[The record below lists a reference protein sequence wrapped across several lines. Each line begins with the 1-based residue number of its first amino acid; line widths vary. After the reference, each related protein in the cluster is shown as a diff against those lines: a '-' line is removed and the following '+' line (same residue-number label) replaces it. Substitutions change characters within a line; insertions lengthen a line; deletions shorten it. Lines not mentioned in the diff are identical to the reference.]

1 MRRRRA
7 TGIALALVLGAC
19 ASGNSTDMVDDGTVE
34 SAATVVD
41 VFIATDAALAGSI
54 RIEAAGCGP
63 TERNGMATAIDDGL
77 LVTAAHVVAGADT
90 VEVVDA
96 GGRRSTAAV
105 VTFDP
110 VLDIAALRAADA
122 HVASVPIR
130 QERAAT
136 DERGAVVVSD
146 VDDALDWVEVTVVRR
161 ATIETTDI
169 YRDTDV
175 SRSGF
180 EIEAS
185 IEPGD
190 SGAAVHLPGGIAGIV
205 WARSTV
211 NPDRAWAIDIP
222 DHFLDEAAAAD
233 SPVDTGPCP

>member
-1 MRRRRA
+1 MTRRPA
-7 TGIALALVLGAC
+7 TAVALALVVGAC
-19 ASGNSTDMVDDGTVE
+19 GSGSGTDMVDGADAGSDV
-34 SAATVVD
+34 TVVTPLVD
-41 VFIATDAALAGSI
+41 TDAALAGSV

-63 TERNGMATAIDDGL
+63 TERNGMATAIDGDL
-77 LVTAAHVVAGADT
+77 FVTAAHVVAGSEI

-96 GGRRSTAAV
+96 SGRRSTAEV

-110 VLDIAALRAADA
+110 LLDIAVLRAADA
-122 HVASVPIR
+122 DAATVPIR
-130 QERAAT
+130 QERAAA

-146 VDDALDWVEVTVVRR
+146 VDDALDWVAVTIVRR

-175 SRSGF
+175 TRAGF

-190 SGAAVHLPGGIAGIV
+190 SGAAVHLPGGIVGIV

-211 NPDRAWAIDIP
+211 HPDRAWAIDIP
-222 DHFLDEAAAAD
+222 DRFLDEAAAAD

>member
-1 MRRRRA
+1 MRHRPA
-7 TGIALALVLGAC
+7 TGVALALVLGAC
-19 ASGNSTDMVDDGTVE
+19 ASGNDTGTVDDGTAG
-34 SAATVVD
+34 SDATVVD
-41 VFIATDAALAGSI
+41 VFVATDAALAGSV
-54 RIEAAGCGP
+54 RIEASGCGP
-63 TERNGMATAIDDGL
+63 TDRNGMATAIDDDL

-96 GGRRSTAAV
+96 DGRRLTAEV

-110 VLDIAALRAADA
+110 LLDIAALRVSDA
-122 HVASVPIR
+122 TVATVPIR
-130 QERAAT
+130 PERAAR

-146 VDDALDWVEVTVVRR
+146 VDDALEWVEVTVVRR
-161 ATIETTDI
+161 ATIETSDI
-169 YRDTDV
+169 YRDADV
-175 SRSGF
+175 TRAGF
-180 EIEAS
+180 EIDAS

-222 DHFLDEAAAAD
+222 DQFLDDAAAAD

>member
-1 MRRRRA
+1 MRRRLA
-7 TGIALALVLGAC
+7 GVALALGVVAC
-19 ASGNSTDMVDDGTVE
+19 TSADDATVDDPAE
-34 SAATVVD
+34 LD
-41 VFIATDAALAGSI
+41 TDGALAGSV
-54 RIEAAGCGP
+54 RVEASGCTP
-63 TERNGMATAIDDGL
+63 TVRNGMATAIGDDL
-77 LVTAAHVVAGADT
+77 LVTAAHVVAGAET

-96 GGRRSTAAV
+96 VGRRSAAEV

-110 VLDIAALRAADA
+110 LLDIAALRTTIDVAAP
-122 HVASVPIR
+122 VTIR
-130 QERAAT
+130 PERAAA
-136 DERGAVVVSD
+136 DERGSVVVAGGD
-146 VDDALDWVEVTVVRR
+146 DRLEPVDVTVLRR

-175 SRSGF
+175 TRPGF

-190 SGAAVHLPGGIAGIV
+190 SGAAVHLAGGVVGIV

-211 NPDRAWAIDIP
+211 DPEHAWAIDLP
-222 DHFLDEAAAAD
+222 ERFLDEADAAR

>member
-1 MRRRRA
+1 MRRRPA
-7 TGIALALVLGAC
+7 TGVALVLVLGSC
-19 ASGNSTDMVDDGTVE
+19 ASGGGTGMVDDDTAG
-34 SAATVVD
+34 SDATVGD
-41 VFIATDAALAGSI
+41 VLVATDAALAGSV
-54 RIEAAGCGP
+54 RIEASGCGP
-63 TERNGMATAIDDGL
+63 TERNGMATSIDDGL

-96 GGRRSTAAV
+96 DGRHSTAEV

-122 HVASVPIR
+122 HLATVPIR

-136 DERGAVVVSD
+136 DERGAIVVSD
-146 VDDALDWVEVTVVRR
+146 EGDALDWLEVTVVRR

-169 YRDTDV
+169 YRDAEVT
-175 SRSGF
+175 RAGF
-180 EIEAS
+180 EIEAR

-222 DHFLDEAAAAD
+222 DHFLDEARAAD